1 LIRTNH
7 DLVRLRGMN
16 VLDVSLQSFY
26 VVSCIDPFSMHG
38 TLWQALSEIV
48 SLFHHLVVA
57 AVVVYRTQL
66 DSAIVL

>member
-1 LIRTNH
+1 
-7 DLVRLRGMN
+7 M
-16 VLDVSLQSFY
+16 LDVSLQSFY